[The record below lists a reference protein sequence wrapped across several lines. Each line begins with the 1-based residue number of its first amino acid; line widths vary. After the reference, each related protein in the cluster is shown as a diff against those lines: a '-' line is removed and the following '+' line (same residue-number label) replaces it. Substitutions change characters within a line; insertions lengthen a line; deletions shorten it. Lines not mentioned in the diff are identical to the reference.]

1 MANKER
7 YITIAEFAEKA
18 GVSRAYLY
26 KVLSTKL
33 STYCKQVD
41 NQKMLNIKALELFDV
56 NQSVNQVDSDT
67 DTLKDLIEIL
77 QEQQATLK
85 AELKIKNQ
93 QIEAQLKEMGE
104 YSERLKESH
113 YLIAQQQKNEQ
124 KLLETTS
131 QPQEKPKQE
140 SLLNPHK
147 FSTETEYSQYLLKLL
162 PRIGMFSTRKD
173 RQELEKILELM
184 SEEERELIYQE
195 KAYREAIEHIRQVD
209 FSKLEEQEKTD
220 KEKEIQFNQELE
232 RMRKEILKAIR
243 EEKGGI

>member
-1 MANKER
+1 MTNKEQ

-18 GVSRAYLY
+18 GVNRTYVY
-26 KVLSTKL
+26 KLLDNKL
-33 STYCKQVD
+33 KPFCIKVD
-41 NQKMLNIKALELFDV
+41 NKQMLKIQALELFNV
-56 NQSVNQVDSDT
+56 SKVDTEETDT
-67 DTLKDLIEIL
+67 DTLKELIEIL

-85 AELKIKNQ
+85 AELDIKNEQIRALNTANSQ
-93 QIEAQLKEMGE
+93 QLQL
-104 YSERLKESH
+104 
-113 YLIAQQQKNEQ
+113 IDQQQKLQAIAEA
-124 KLLETTS
+124 KRIEVH
-131 QPQEKPKQE
+131 PQEIPKQE

-147 FSTETEYSQYLLKLL
+147 FSTEAEYSQYLLKLL

-184 SEEERELIYQE
+184 SEEEKELIYQE

-209 FSKLEEQEKTD
+209 FSKLEEQERTD